1 MKEYFSAA
9 FECLTFEH
17 NEPRFGRR
25 SIRED
30 DLRLDCAVAHFE
42 GARVYLCKRV
52 PRDKLAAQDR
62 LLERAKVSLWTG
74 LKNVQFTAG

>member
-1 MKEYFSAA
+1 MKEYFRKA

-17 NEPRFGRR
+17 NETKIGRR

-30 DLRLDCAVAHFE
+30 DLRLDVAVARFE
-42 GARVYLCKRV
+42 GARVYLCKQV

-62 LLERAKVSLWTG
+62 MPERAKVSLWTG
-74 LKNVQFTAG
+74 HKNVQFTAG